1 MDESTGNGPRTHAPV
16 TALLSVAPS
25 GSLRFGTAGP
35 SLNMSYAHVLE
46 QPRRRPSLAEPWAR
60 LTGRWRNGGVEEYSL
75 GHSQAILQLRRLRL
89 HAGFELTE
97 HRMALENL
105 PETFRGFRIVHLT
118 DIHHGLYFPAEALK
132 AVVELTNELEP
143 DLVAVTGDFV
153 TRSRAYIEP
162 AAEILG
168 ELRAREGVFAVL
180 GNHDFRVGADEITR
194 ALDRYGI
201 EILRNRHTRLRR
213 QGQTCYLAGIDDF
226 RYRADLARAMR
237 GVPRNAPA
245 ILLSHNPRIIRAA
258 ARMGIS
264 LVLSGHTHGGQ
275 VRLPVVG
282 SIYGRS
288 GERSR
293 FKSGRDSLG
302 ATQIYVSRG
311 IGTVVLPVRYG
322 CPSEIPHFV
331 LEPNRELDTEAS
343 WFAPPKGWPTARPDA
358 RS

>member
-1 MDESTGNGPRTHAPV
+1 
-16 TALLSVAPS
+16 
-25 GSLRFGTAGP
+25 
-35 SLNMSYAHVLE
+35 MSYAHVLE

-60 LTGRWRNGGVEEYSL
+60 LSGRWRNGGVEEYPL

-97 HRMALENL
+97 HRMPLENL
-105 PETFRGFRIVHLT
+105 PEAFRGFRIVHLT
-118 DIHHGLYFPAEALK
+118 DIHHGLYFPAEALS

-143 DLVAVTGDFV
+143 DLVALTGDFV

-168 ELRAREGVFAVL
+168 GLRAREGVFAVL

-194 ALDRYGI
+194 ALDRHGI

-237 GVPRNAPA
+237 GVPRAAPTV
-245 ILLSHNPRIIRAA
+245 LLSHNPSIIRAA
-258 ARMGIS
+258 ARLGIS

-282 SIYGRS
+282 TIYGRT

-331 LEPNRELDTEAS
+331 LEPNRELRTEAS
-343 WFAPPKGWPTARPDA
+343 RSAFADGWQPARPDA

>member
-1 MDESTGNGPRTHAPV
+1 
-16 TALLSVAPS
+16 
-25 GSLRFGTAGP
+25 
-35 SLNMSYAHVLE
+35 MSYAHVLE
-46 QPRRRPSLAEPWAR
+46 QPRRRPSLAEPWSR
-60 LTGRWRNGGVEEYSL
+60 LTSRWRSGGVEEYPL

-97 HRMALENL
+97 HQMALENL
-105 PETFRGFRIVHLT
+105 PESFRGFRIVHLT
-118 DIHHGLYFPAEALK
+118 DIHHGVYFPAEALE

-143 DLVAVTGDFV
+143 DLVAITGDFV
-153 TRSRAYIEP
+153 THSRAYIEP

-168 ELRAREGVFAVL
+168 GLQAREGVYAVL
-180 GNHDFRVGADEITR
+180 GNHDFRVGADGLTR
-194 ALDRYGI
+194 ALDRHGVQL
-201 EILRNRHTRLRR
+201 LRNRHTQLHRN
-213 QGQTCYLAGIDDF
+213 GQTCYLAGIDDF

-237 GVPRNAPA
+237 GIPRTAPS
-245 ILLSHNPRIIRAA
+245 ILLSHNPRIIGAA
-258 ARMGIS
+258 AKMGVG

-288 GERSR
+288 GKRSR

-311 IGTVVLPVRYG
+311 IGTVVVPVRYG

-331 LEPNRELDTEAS
+331 LEPDRESAVRPSL
-343 WFAPPKGWPTARPDA
+343 FAPLKGWQPARPDA
-358 RS
+358 RR